1 MSDKIIVEVK
11 TDNPCWGCNQTCSE
25 CPHYE
30 RGISAEEYSII
41 DKEPKE
47 FILSLEINM
56 RKNKEVK
63 ITI

>member
-1 MSDKIIVEVK
+1 MSDRVIVEIVK
-11 TDNPCWGCNQTCSE
+11 DNFCYGCNQTCSE
-25 CPHYE
+25 CPHNE
-30 RGISAEEYSII
+30 GQMSAEEFMDI
-41 DKEPKE
+41 DREAKE

>member
-11 TDNPCWGCNQTCSE
+11 SSNPCLGCSQTCDE
-25 CPHYE
+25 CPYNTMSAAEYADVE
-30 RGISAEEYSII
+30 REA
-41 DKEPKE
+41 KE

>member
-25 CPHYE
+25 CPYNMM
-30 RGISAEEYSII
+30 SADEYADI
-41 DKEPKE
+41 DKEAKE